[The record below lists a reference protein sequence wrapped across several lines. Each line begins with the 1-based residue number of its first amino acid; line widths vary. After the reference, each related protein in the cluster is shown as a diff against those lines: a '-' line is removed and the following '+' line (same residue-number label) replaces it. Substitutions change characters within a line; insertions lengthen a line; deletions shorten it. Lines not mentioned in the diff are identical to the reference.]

1 MRSRFFAPGIASL
14 LGAILQR
21 SLRVIT
27 AKSPSPGMASA
38 CRKRFRH
45 PLAVLIALL
54 VVACSLPAG
63 AQQEDLENEATPPR
77 LSFIEGQ
84 ASFWRPGAEDWAPA
98 RMNTPL
104 AAGDALYTGER
115 SNLELQI
122 GARAFVRADESTQ
135 LTLVNHEPGFVQFK
149 VTAGRASFDLRTFP
163 AGYTI
168 ELDTPNAV
176 FTIDRTG
183 YYRVE
188 VAEGITRFITR
199 RGGRATVTPAS
210 GGARSISS
218 SEEIVVRGEDA
229 PEVEAYVAP
238 EIDAWD
244 RWNYA
249 RTDHVAEAMS
259 TRYVSPGVY
268 GAEALD
274 SYGSWRVVPAY
285 GSVWVPDGVAPG
297 WVPYSTGSWIWDL
310 RFGWT
315 WVDEA
320 PWGWAPFH
328 YGRWIFIDGFWA
340 WAPGPVVVRPVYAPA
355 LVAFFSFGHGVSVG
369 VRIGA
374 PGVCWVALGWGEPLV
389 PWWGRPGFIGRPWWG
404 GWGGPRIVNN
414 VVINRTTIVNV
425 NKIRF
430 RNMKERDAIVAVRA
444 ERFGR
449 GRIHEARIPAAQL
462 GELAPIRG
470 AHPVRPV
477 PSSLVAGTGATV
489 RPPAAVFS
497 RPVVATRPHREVK
510 VPWGTEG
517 PKTRPS
523 MTVPEPRIVTPPKRQ
538 PQAVL
543 PRPPFGREDG
553 LERPRPALPPRFEE
567 MKPAGSAPGEIQDR
581 GVSPKA
587 AVPPV
592 RSAPS
597 TAVPP
602 FPHAVPSRVEPERRE
617 SRDLRRDEAAP
628 PIRREA
634 KPREN
639 VPPRVEVPPVRP
651 APPVAVPPS
660 PRIVAPRME
669 RERGEFRD
677 QRRDEAAQ
685 PPRREEKPR
694 AADSS
699 ERQQREP
706 RALPGKPA
714 NRQFPGNLPGRGERF
729 R

>member
-1 MRSRFFAPGIASL
+1 MISRFFASGIASL
-14 LGAILQR
+14 LGAILQC
-21 SLRVIT
+21 SFRVMT
-27 AKSPSPGMASA
+27 SKSPSPGMASA
-38 CRKRFRH
+38 CRKGFRH
-45 PLAVLIALL
+45 PVAALIALL
-54 VVACSLPAG
+54 VVTCSLPAG
-63 AQQEDLENEATPPR
+63 AQQEDQGNEAPPPR

-98 RMNTPL
+98 RVNTPL

-135 LTLVNHEPGFVQFK
+135 LTLVNQEPGFVQFK

-176 FTIDRTG
+176 FTVDRTG

-218 SEEIVVRGEDA
+218 SEEIVVRGEAA

-238 EIDAWD
+238 ETDAWD

-259 TRYVSPGVY
+259 TRYVSPGIY

-297 WVPYSTGSWIWDL
+297 WVPYSTGSWIWDP

-315 WVDEA
+315 WIDDA

-328 YGRWIFIDGFWA
+328 YGRWVFIGGFWA

-355 LVAFFSFGHGVSVG
+355 LVAFFSFGHGVSAG
-369 VRIGA
+369 IRIGA

-404 GWGGPRIVNN
+404 GWGGPRMVNN
-414 VVINRTTIVNV
+414 VVISRTTIVNV

-430 RNMKERDAIVAVRA
+430 QNVKVHDAIVAVRA

-449 GRIHEARIPAAQL
+449 GRIHEARIPVAQP

-477 PSSLVAGTGATV
+477 PSSLVADTGATV

-497 RPVVATRPHREVK
+497 KPVVATRPPREVK
-510 VPWGTEG
+510 VPWRTEG

-523 MTVPEPRIVTPPKRQ
+523 MTAPEPRIVPPPKRQ
-538 PQAVL
+538 PQAGL
-543 PRPPFGREDG
+543 PRPPFGREEG
-553 LERPRPALPPRFEE
+553 LERQRPALPPRFEE
-567 MKPAGSAPGEIQDR
+567 MKPAGGVPREIQER
-581 GVSPKA
+581 GVSPKV
-587 AVPPV
+587 AVPP
-592 RSAPS
+592 S
-597 TAVPP
+597 
-602 FPHAVPSRVEPERRE
+602 PHAVPSRVEPERRE
-617 SRDLRRDEAAP
+617 SRDLRRDEVAP
-628 PIRREA
+628 PIQREA
-634 KPREN
+634 KPRERAS
-639 VPPRVEVPPVRP
+639 PRVELPPVQP
-651 APPVAVPPS
+651 APSVAVPPS

-677 QRRDEAAQ
+677 QGRDEAAQ
-685 PPRREEKPR
+685 PARREGKPR
-694 AADSS
+694 EAADSS
-699 ERQQREP
+699 EHRQREP

-714 NRQFPGNLPGRGERF
+714 NRQFPGNLPERGERF

>member
-1 MRSRFFAPGIASL
+1 MGSGFFASGIILPLGTFLQCSFRSL
-14 LGAILQR
+14 LSKG
-21 SLRVIT
+21 
-27 AKSPSPGMASA
+27 PSQGVANT
-38 CRKRFRH
+38 CRKDIRH
-45 PLAVLIALL
+45 PVVALIALL

-63 AQQEDLENEATPPR
+63 AQQDDQGSEVTPPR

-122 GARAFVRADESTQ
+122 GARAFVRADENTQ
-135 LTLVNHEPGFVQFK
+135 LTLVNQEPGYVQFK
-149 VTAGRASFDLRTFP
+149 MTAGRVSFDLRTFP
-163 AGYTI
+163 VDYTV
-168 ELDTPNAV
+168 EVDTPNAV

-199 RGGRATVTPAS
+199 RGGRATVTTAS

-218 SEEIVVRGEDA
+218 SEEIVVRRMDT
-229 PEVEAYVAP
+229 PEVGAYVAP

-249 RTDHVAEAMS
+249 RTDHYAEAMS

-285 GSVWVPDGVAPG
+285 GSVWVPDGVTPG
-297 WVPYSTGSWIWDL
+297 WAPYSTGSWIWDP

-328 YGRWIFIDGFWA
+328 YGRWVFIDGFWA

-355 LVAFFSFGHGVSVG
+355 LVVFFSFGHGVSAG
-369 VRIGA
+369 IRIGV
-374 PGVCWVALGWGEPLV
+374 PGISWVALGWGEPLI
-389 PWWGRPGFIGRPWWG
+389 PWWGRSGFIGRPWWG

-414 VVINRTTIVNV
+414 VVISRTTVVNV
-425 NKIRF
+425 NNIRF
-430 RNMKERDAIVAVRA
+430 QNMQVHDAIVAVRA

-449 GRIHEARIPAAQL
+449 GRIHEARIPVAQP
-462 GELAPIRG
+462 GGLATIRG

-510 VPWGTEG
+510 VPWGTEV
-517 PKTRPS
+517 PKPRPS
-523 MTVPEPRIVTPPKRQ
+523 MTAPEPRIVPSPTRQ

-543 PRPPFGREDG
+543 PRSPFGREDG

-567 MKPAGSAPGEIQDR
+567 MKPAGSVPREIQER
-581 GVSPKA
+581 GVSPKVAVPPAISVPSA
-587 AVPPV
+587 AVPPTPYV
-592 RSAPS
+592 AP
-597 TAVPP
+597 
-602 FPHAVPSRVEPERRE
+602 FRVEPQRRG
-617 SRDLRRDEAAP
+617 SSDLRKDEVLP
-628 PIRREA
+628 PIQREA
-634 KPREN
+634 RPKESVSPK
-639 VPPRVEVPPVRP
+639 VELPPVRP
-651 APPVAVPPS
+651 APSVAVPPS
-660 PRIVAPRME
+660 SRIAAPRME
-669 RERGEFRD
+669 REPGESRV
-677 QRRDEAAQ
+677 Q
-685 PPRREEKPR
+685 RREEAVQPAR
-694 AADSS
+694 R
-699 ERQQREP
+699 EGGRETGGVGEHQQRES
-706 RALPGKPA
+706 RVLPGTPA
-714 NRQFPGNLPGRGERF
+714 NRQFPGISPKRVERS